1 MTSEQK
7 IDKILDNITDIKIE
21 LAKHIVHQETH
32 ESAILKHEESI
43 KILEAHR
50 NKIIGKSAILSV
62 LLGSIFGSLGAWLVK
77 HL

>member
-1 MTSEQK
+1 MTAEQK

-32 ESAILKHEESI
+32 ENTILKHEQSI

-50 NKIIGKSAILSV
+50 NKIIGKTAILSV
-62 LLGSIFGSLGAWLVK
+62 LLSSVFGSLGAWLIK